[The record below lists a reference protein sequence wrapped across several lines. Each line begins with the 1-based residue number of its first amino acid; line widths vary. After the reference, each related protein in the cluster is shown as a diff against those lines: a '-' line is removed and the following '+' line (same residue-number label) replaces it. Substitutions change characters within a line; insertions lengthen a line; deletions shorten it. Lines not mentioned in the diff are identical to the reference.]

1 MSSKTAHWIIKGD
14 IMKKTIS
21 LILSFAI
28 LVAVAYPCQSVIAA
42 QANKNS
48 AVYFSDSVNEIID
61 EYDADEEYID
71 DAGSSQVFIKDRL
84 IVPSDNVKND
94 YGATESLCALG
105 YTVLQYDTEDAAAT
119 AKENLVADGYN
130 AQYDSI
136 LSCEDVNSTSSTSTR
151 WGNDRIESQE
161 TLNAIKASGKELSD
175 ITVGVVDT
183 GVDHTHPEL
192 ADRVVETGLN
202 FSSTGQ
208 ANGSMDDQGHGT
220 MVAGII
226 AQNTTDNV
234 KIKPYKVL
242 GSNGK
247 CSTTQIIAV
256 VNHILSEKDA
266 PDVINLSLGGEIN
279 KADPFLDT
287 QNELIQ
293 SLVAKGITVVVSAGN
308 DSTDAGNY
316 SPANISNVITVA
328 ASNSSNSRSSYS
340 NFGTVI
346 DIAAPGDNIFTY
358 TMGGGYTSSYSGTSF
373 ASPFVAAAA
382 ATVLM
387 LDDSLTPT
395 QVETKIKDAAFP
407 IVNNTSTVEW
417 CGAGI
422 LNYSALFEEALAPSP
437 TVSRESGSYS
447 GAFSLEMTAPDGY
460 KIMYTTDNTVP
471 TLTNGT
477 EYTQPIEITD
487 AMNLVAVAI
496 NENNKSRY
504 VPLSY
509 SVIYP
514 ADESEFSITDSG
526 AINGYTG
533 DEKSIIVPDTIN
545 GITPTAVSS
554 GAFNSTDI
562 KAVVLPESVTK
573 LNRNA
578 FNQAASLTSITAPG
592 VEDIGIFAFYYCTS
606 LTDVDMPNVKVVRRS
621 GFEGCRKLQSVNFN
635 ETVEEFY
642 GSVFKGTAFTYAYF
656 PNVYNFQDTFADT
669 PLVAADLP
677 LMYWASGAF
686 SNCYSLEWLYAP
698 GLEELGGGA
707 FANCTK
713 LTEFVKEGQYD
724 LTKIKLLEAD
734 AFAYSYFKE
743 IYLPLITE
751 INDSAAFQSSQAE
764 YIDIP
769 NVTFLGGSTFNN
781 CQKLKH
787 INMPNFVDATRDPY
801 ANIFTDCF
809 ALEGLYIPNAIFLPD
824 FYLSSKAS
832 GELSLRYIYAPK
844 AVYTVSQYS
853 GGLGLWCH
861 KLQWAFLPSIKYVP
875 SLSDKWNAT
884 LYLTEKTEFIDYFL
898 TDYSSTTIV
907 APEGSYAAEWAQKY
921 GLKYIPSD
929 YRDEN
934 IENPVN
940 IEDKGRSIR
949 VTKTGL
955 RFGFSWNEIP
965 EIEDLASDIEY
976 GFIYHYNY
984 DSTPY
989 DSSKLTV
996 ENVGTDNI
1004 KQKTAVNLDNSTEGT
1019 TVFNLVF
1026 TDIPASNY
1034 DTNISVRAY
1043 VCIDG
1048 MYFYSNSLN
1057 GSFKEVSELVLQDEE
1072 IDQNTKNAVEKLL
1085 NKEKEQ

>member
-1 MSSKTAHWIIKGD
+1 
-14 IMKKTIS
+14 MKKIIS
-21 LILSFAI
+21 LFISIMLLIS
-28 LVAVAYPCQSVIAA
+28 VASPCQGVIAA
-42 QANKNS
+42 QVNKNS
-48 AVYFSDSVNEIID
+48 AGYFSDSVNELIG
-61 EYDADEEYID
+61 EYDADEEYVD
-71 DAGSSQVFIKDRL
+71 DSESSQVFIKDRL
-84 IVPSDNVKND
+84 IVPSDKIKND
-94 YGATESLCALG
+94 YGAAESICALG
-105 YTVLQYDTEDAAAT
+105 YTVLQYDSEDAAAT

-161 TLNAIKASGKELSD
+161 TLNAIKASGKELSE

-183 GVDHTHPEL
+183 GIDHTHPEL

-256 VNHILSEKDA
+256 VNHILSENDA

-328 ASNSSNSRSSYS
+328 ASNSSNARSLYS

-504 VPLSY
+504 IPLSY

-573 LNRNA
+573 LNSNA
-578 FNQAASLTSITAPG
+578 FNQAMNLTSITAPG

-656 PNVYNFQDTFADT
+656 PNVYNFKDTFADT
-669 PLVAADLP
+669 PLIAADLP

-698 GLEELGGGA
+698 ELEELGGGA
-707 FANCTK
+707 FENCTK
-713 LTEFVKEGQYD
+713 LTEFVKDGQYD
-724 LTKIKLLEAD
+724 LRKIKLLEAD

-751 INDSAAFQSSQAE
+751 INDSGAFQSSQAE

-769 NVTFLGGSTFNN
+769 NVTFFTSYTFYK

-787 INMPNFVDATRDPY
+787 INMPNFVDAVRMPY
-801 ANIFTDCF
+801 ENNFTDCF
-809 ALEGLYIPNAIFLPD
+809 ALEELYIPNAIYLPD
-824 FYLSSKAS
+824 VFTSDDEDGIK
-832 GELSLRYIYAPK
+832 LSLRYIYAPK
-844 AVYTVSQYS
+844 AVYTLYQYDN
-853 GGLGLWCH
+853 GLRYCH
-861 KLQWAFLPSIKYVP
+861 NLEWAYLPNIKYIG
-875 SLSDKWNAT
+875 SLSEKANT
-884 LYLTEKTEFIDYFL
+884 VFYLSESTEYLSLLRDNPNL
-898 TDYSSTTIV
+898 TIV
-907 APEGSYAAEWAQKY
+907 APEDSYAAKWAMER
-921 GLKYIPSD
+921 GVNYIPSD

-989 DSSKLTV
+989 HSSKLTV

-1057 GSFKEVSELVLQDEE
+1057 GSFSEVANLVLADDE
-1072 IDQNTKNAVEKLL
+1072 IDQNTKNAVERLL
-1085 NKEKEQ
+1085 GKEV

>member
-1 MSSKTAHWIIKGD
+1 
-14 IMKKTIS
+14 MKRSLS
-21 LILSFAI
+21 LILS
-28 LVAVAYPCQSVIAA
+28 LTMLLAVFYPCQSIIAA

-61 EYDADEEYID
+61 EYDADEEYVD
-71 DAGSSQVFIKDRL
+71 DTESSQVFIKDRL

-94 YGATESLCALG
+94 YGAAESLSALG
-105 YTVLQYDTEDAAAT
+105 YTVLQYDSEDVAAT
-119 AKENLVADGYN
+119 AKERLVADGYN

-151 WGNDRIESQE
+151 WGNDRVESAQ
-161 TLNAIKASGKELSD
+161 TLNAIQSSGTALSD

-183 GVDHTHPEL
+183 GIDHTHPEL
-192 ADRVVETGLN
+192 ADRIVETGLN

-328 ASNSSNSRSSYS
+328 ASNSSNARSSYS

-373 ASPFVAAAA
+373 AAPFVAAAA

-422 LNYSALFEEALAPSP
+422 LNYSGLFEEALAPSP

-447 GAFSLEMTAPDGY
+447 GAFSLEMTVPNGY

-573 LNRNA
+573 LNSNA

-707 FANCTK
+707 FKNCTN

-724 LTKIKLLEAD
+724 LRKIKLLEAD

-751 INDSAAFQSSQAE
+751 INDSGAFQSSQAE

-769 NVTFLGGSTFNN
+769 NVTFLGSSTFKN

-787 INMPNFVDATRDPY
+787 INMPNFVDATRGPY

-809 ALEGLYIPNAIFLPD
+809 SLEELYIPNAIFLPD
-824 FYLSSKAS
+824 ILLSSEAS
-832 GELSLRYIYAPK
+832 SEFSLKYIYAPK
-844 AVYTVSQYS
+844 VVYTVSQYT
-853 GGLGLWCH
+853 GGLGLCH
-861 KLQWAFLPSIKYVP
+861 KLQWAFLPSIKYFP

-929 YRDEN
+929 YRDESMDAPAN
-934 IENPVN
+934 VT
-940 IEDKGRSIR
+940 DLGRSIC
-949 VTKTGL
+949 VTAAGL
-955 RFGFSWNEIP
+955 RFGFTWNNLD
-965 EIEDLASDIEY
+965 EIENLATEIEY
-976 GFIYHYNY
+976 GFIYSQKGAE
-984 DSTPY
+984 DLSMDTVDGSTIKKVIANNRV
-989 DSSKLTV
+989 DH
-996 ENVGTDNI
+996 GDN
-1004 KQKTAVNLDNSTEGT
+1004 TS
-1019 TVFNLVF
+1019 FNLVISN
-1026 TDIPASNY
+1026 IPAAY
-1034 DTNISVRAY
+1034 YGREITARAY

-1048 MYFYSNSLN
+1048 MYFYSNTQK
-1057 GSFKEVSELVLQDEE
+1057 GSFGEVADLVLADNE
-1072 IDQNTKNAVEKLL
+1072 IDEPSKNALKNLL
-1085 NKEKEQ
+1085 AKEA

>member
-1 MSSKTAHWIIKGD
+1 
-14 IMKKTIS
+14 MKKIIS
-21 LILSFAI
+21 FFMSVMF
-28 LVAVAYPCQSVIAA
+28 LVSLVYPCQSVIAA
-42 QANKNS
+42 QVNKNS
-48 AVYFSDSVNEIID
+48 AGYFSDSVNEIID

-208 ANGSMDDQGHGT
+208 TNGSMDDQGHGT

-422 LNYSALFEEALAPSP
+422 LNYSGLFEEALAPSP

-447 GAFSLEMTAPDGY
+447 GAFSLEMTVPNGY
-460 KIMYTTDNTVP
+460 IIMYTTDNTVP

-504 VPLSY
+504 IPLSY

-573 LNRNA
+573 LNSNA
-578 FNQAASLTSITAPG
+578 FNQAMSLTSITAPG
-592 VEDIGIFAFYYCTS
+592 VEDIGTFAFYYCTS

-698 GLEELGGGA
+698 ELEELGGGA
-707 FANCTK
+707 FTNCTN

-724 LTKIKLLEAD
+724 LRKIKLLEAD

-751 INDSAAFQSSQAE
+751 INDSGAFQSSQAE

-769 NVTFLGGSTFNN
+769 NVTFLGSSTFNN

-921 GLKYIPSD
+921 NLNYIPSD
-929 YRDEN
+929 YRDESMDAPAN
-934 IENPVN
+934 VT
-940 IEDKGRSIR
+940 DLGRSIC
-949 VTKTGL
+949 VTAAGL
-955 RFGFSWNEIP
+955 RFGFTWNNLD
-965 EIEDLASDIEY
+965 EIENLAADIEY
-976 GFIYHYNY
+976 GFIYSQKGTE
-984 DSTPY
+984 D
-989 DSSKLTV
+989 LRV
-996 ENVGTDNI
+996 ENVDGVNVRQTE
-1004 KQKTAVNLDNSTEGT
+1004 AVNRIDNGESTS
-1019 TVFNLVF
+1019 FNLVIAN
-1026 TDIPASNY
+1026 IPNAY
-1034 DTNISVRAY
+1034 IDREITARAY

-1048 MYFYSNSLN
+1048 MYFYSNVQR
-1057 GSFKEVSELVLQDEE
+1057 GSFSEVANLVLADDE
-1072 IDQNTKNAVEKLL
+1072 IDQNTKNAVKKLL
-1085 NKEKEQ
+1085 EV

>member
-1 MSSKTAHWIIKGD
+1 
-14 IMKKTIS
+14 MKRSLS
-21 LILSFAI
+21 LILS
-28 LVAVAYPCQSVIAA
+28 LTMLLAVLYPCQSVIAA

-61 EYDADEEYID
+61 EYDADEEYVD
-71 DAGSSQVFIKDRL
+71 NTESSQVFIKDRL
-84 IVPSDNVKND
+84 VVPSDKVKND
-94 YGATESLCALG
+94 YGAAESLCALG
-105 YTVLQYDTEDAAAT
+105 YTILQYDSEDAAAT
-119 AKENLVADGYN
+119 AKERLVADGYN

-151 WGNDRIESQE
+151 WGNDRVESAQ
-161 TLNAIKASGKELSD
+161 TLNAIQSSGTALSD

-183 GVDHTHPEL
+183 GIDHTHPEL
-192 ADRVVETGLN
+192 ADRIVETGLN

-328 ASNSSNSRSSYS
+328 ASNSSNARSSYS

-373 ASPFVAAAA
+373 AAPFVTAAA

-387 LDDSLTPT
+387 LDDTLTPT
-395 QVETKIKDAAFP
+395 QVESKIKDAAFP
-407 IVNNTSTVEW
+407 IVNNTSGVEW

-422 LNYSALFEEALAPSP
+422 LNYSGLFEEALAPSP

-447 GAFSLEMTAPDGY
+447 GAFSLEMTVPNGY
-460 KIMYTTDNTVP
+460 IIMYTTDNTVP

-504 VPLSY
+504 IPLSY

-573 LNRNA
+573 LNSNA
-578 FNQAASLTSITAPG
+578 FNQAMSLTSITAPG
-592 VEDIGIFAFYYCTS
+592 VEDIGTFAFYYCTS

-669 PLVAADLP
+669 PLIAADLP

-698 GLEELGGGA
+698 ELEELGGGA
-707 FANCTK
+707 FTNCTN

-751 INDSAAFQSSQAE
+751 INDSGAFQSSQAE

-769 NVTFLGGSTFNN
+769 NVTFLGSSTFNN

-929 YRDEN
+929 YRDESMDAPAN
-934 IENPVN
+934 VT
-940 IEDKGRSIR
+940 DLGRSIC
-949 VTKTGL
+949 VTAAGL
-955 RFGFSWNEIP
+955 RFGFTWNNLD
-965 EIEDLASDIEY
+965 EIENLATEIEY
-976 GFIYHYNY
+976 GFIYSQKGAK
-984 DSTPY
+984 DLSMDTVDGSTIKKVIANNRV
-989 DSSKLTV
+989 DH
-996 ENVGTDNI
+996 GDN
-1004 KQKTAVNLDNSTEGT
+1004 TS
-1019 TVFNLVF
+1019 FNLVISN
-1026 TDIPASNY
+1026 IPAAY
-1034 DTNISVRAY
+1034 YGREITARAY

-1048 MYFYSNSLN
+1048 MYFYSNTQK
-1057 GSFKEVSELVLQDEE
+1057 GSFGEVADLVLADNE
-1072 IDQNTKNAVEKLL
+1072 IDEPSKNALKNLL
-1085 NKEKEQ
+1085 AKEA

>member
-1 MSSKTAHWIIKGD
+1 
-14 IMKKTIS
+14 MKRS
-21 LILSFAI
+21 LSFILS
-28 LVAVAYPCQSVIAA
+28 LTMLLAVFYPCQSIIAA

-48 AVYFSDSVNEIID
+48 AGYFSDCVNELIG
-61 EYDADEEYID
+61 EYDADEEYVD
-71 DAGSSQVFIKDRL
+71 DTESSQVFIKDRL
-84 IVPSDNVKND
+84 IVPSDKVKND
-94 YGATESLCALG
+94 YGAAESLCALG
-105 YTVLQYDTEDAAAT
+105 YTVLQYDSENAAAT
-119 AKENLVADGYN
+119 AKENLVVDGYN

-151 WGNDRIESQE
+151 WGNDRVESAQ
-161 TLNAIKASGKELSD
+161 TLNAIQSSGTALSD

-183 GVDHTHPEL
+183 GIDHTHPEL
-192 ADRVVETGLN
+192 ADRIVETGLN

-422 LNYSALFEEALAPSP
+422 LNYSALFEDALAPSP

-447 GAFSLEMTAPDGY
+447 GAFSLEMTVPNGY

-487 AMNLVAVAI
+487 AMNFVAVAI
-496 NENNKSRY
+496 NEDSKSRY
-504 VPLSY
+504 IPLSY

-514 ADESEFSITDSG
+514 ADESEFSITDAG

-606 LTDVDMPNVKVVRRS
+606 LTNVDMPNVKVVRRS

-669 PLVAADLP
+669 PLIAADLP

-698 GLEELGGGA
+698 ELEELGGGA
-707 FANCTK
+707 FENCTK
-713 LTEFVKEGQYD
+713 LTEFVKDGQYD

-751 INDSAAFQSSQAE
+751 INDSGAFQSSQAE

-929 YRDEN
+929 YRDESMDAPAN
-934 IENPVN
+934 VT
-940 IEDKGRSIR
+940 DLGRSIC
-949 VTKTGL
+949 VTAAGL
-955 RFGFSWNEIP
+955 RFGFTWNNLD
-965 EIEDLASDIEY
+965 EIENLATEIEY
-976 GFIYHYNY
+976 GFIYSQKGAE
-984 DSTPY
+984 D
-989 DSSKLTV
+989 LRV
-996 ENVGTDNI
+996 ENVDGVNVRQTE
-1004 KQKTAVNLDNSTEGT
+1004 AVNRIDNGESTS
-1019 TVFNLVF
+1019 FNLVIAN
-1026 TDIPASNY
+1026 IPSAY
-1034 DTNISVRAY
+1034 LDREITARAY

-1048 MYFYSNSLN
+1048 MYFYSNIQR
-1057 GSFKEVSELVLQDEE
+1057 GSFSEVANLVLADDE
-1072 IDQNTKNAVEKLL
+1072 IDQNTKNAVKNLL
-1085 NKEKEQ
+1085 EV

>member
-1 MSSKTAHWIIKGD
+1 
-14 IMKKTIS
+14 MKKITS
-21 LILSFAI
+21 LILTVAM
-28 LVAVAYPCQSVIAA
+28 LVAVIYPCQSVIAA

-48 AVYFSDSVNEIID
+48 AGYFSDSVNELIG
-61 EYDADEEYID
+61 EYDADEEYVD
-71 DAGSSQVFIKDRL
+71 DAESSQVFIKDRL
-84 IVPSDNVKND
+84 IVPSDKVKND
-94 YGATESLCALG
+94 YGAAESLCALG
-105 YTVLQYDTEDAAAT
+105 YTILQYDSENDAAA

-183 GVDHTHPEL
+183 GIDHTHPEL

-504 VPLSY
+504 IPLSY

-573 LNRNA
+573 LNSNA
-578 FNQAASLTSITAPG
+578 FNQAMNLTSITAPG

-669 PLVAADLP
+669 PLIAADLP

-698 GLEELGGGA
+698 ELEELGGGA
-707 FANCTK
+707 FENCTK
-713 LTEFVKEGQYD
+713 LTEFVKDGQYD

-751 INDSAAFQSSQAE
+751 INDSGAFQSSQAE

-929 YRDEN
+929 YRDES
-934 IENPVN
+934 IESPINVN
-940 IEDKGRSIR
+940 DLGRSICSS
-949 VTKTGL
+949 VAGL
-955 RFGFSWNEIP
+955 RFGFTWNNLD
-965 EIEDLASDIEY
+965 EIESLATDIEY
-976 GFIYHYNY
+976 GFVYSQKGAE
-984 DSTPY
+984 D
-989 DSSKLTV
+989 LRV
-996 ENVGTDNI
+996 ENVDGVNVRQTE
-1004 KQKTAVNLDNSTEGT
+1004 AVNRIDNGKSTS
-1019 TVFNLVF
+1019 FNLVIAN
-1026 TDIPASNY
+1026 IPNAY
-1034 DTNISVRAY
+1034 LDREITARAY

-1048 MYFYSNSLN
+1048 MYFYSNVQR
-1057 GSFKEVSELVLQDEE
+1057 GSFSEVANLVLADDE
-1072 IDQNTKNAVEKLL
+1072 IDQNTKNAVKNLL
-1085 NKEKEQ
+1085 EV

>member
-1 MSSKTAHWIIKGD
+1 
-14 IMKKTIS
+14 MKKIIS
-21 LILSFAI
+21 FFMSVMF
-28 LVAVAYPCQSVIAA
+28 LVSVVYPCQSVIAA

-48 AVYFSDSVNEIID
+48 AGYFSDCVNELIG
-61 EYDADEEYID
+61 EYDADEEYVD
-71 DAGSSQVFIKDRL
+71 DAESSQVFIKDRL
-84 IVPSDNVKND
+84 VVPSDKVKND

-105 YTVLQYDTEDAAAT
+105 YTVLQYDSEDAAAT
-119 AKENLVADGYN
+119 AKERLVADGYN

-151 WGNDRIESQE
+151 WGNDRVESAQ
-161 TLNAIKASGKELSD
+161 TLNAIQSSGTALSD

-183 GVDHTHPEL
+183 GIDHTHPEL
-192 ADRVVETGLN
+192 ADRIIETGLN

-208 ANGSMDDQGHGT
+208 TNGSMDDQGHGT

-328 ASNSSNSRSSYS
+328 ASNSSNARSSYS

-422 LNYSALFEEALAPSP
+422 LNYSGLFEEALAPSP

-487 AMNLVAVAI
+487 AINLVAVAI

-504 VPLSY
+504 IPLSY

-573 LNRNA
+573 LNSNA
-578 FNQAASLTSITAPG
+578 FNKAASLTSITAPG

-707 FANCTK
+707 FENCTK

-751 INDSAAFQSSQAE
+751 INDSGAFQSSQAE

-929 YRDEN
+929 YRDESMDAPAN
-934 IENPVN
+934 VT
-940 IEDKGRSIR
+940 DLGRSIC
-949 VTKTGL
+949 VTAAGL
-955 RFGFSWNEIP
+955 RFGFTWNNLD
-965 EIEDLASDIEY
+965 EIESLATDIEY
-976 GFIYHYNY
+976 GFVYSQKGAE
-984 DSTPY
+984 D
-989 DSSKLTV
+989 LRV
-996 ENVGTDNI
+996 ENVDGVNVRQTE
-1004 KQKTAVNLDNSTEGT
+1004 AVNRIDNGKSTS
-1019 TVFNLVF
+1019 FNLVIAN
-1026 TDIPASNY
+1026 IPNAY
-1034 DTNISVRAY
+1034 LDREITARAY

-1048 MYFYSNSLN
+1048 MYFYSNIQR
-1057 GSFKEVSELVLQDEE
+1057 GSFSEVANLVLADDE
-1072 IDQNTKNAVEKLL
+1072 IDQNTKNAVKNLL
-1085 NKEKEQ
+1085 EV

>member
-1 MSSKTAHWIIKGD
+1 
-14 IMKKTIS
+14 MKRSLS
-21 LILSFAI
+21 LILS
-28 LVAVAYPCQSVIAA
+28 LTMLLAVLYPCQSIIAA
-42 QANKNS
+42 QTNKNS
-48 AVYFSDSVNEIID
+48 AGYFSDFVNEIID

-192 ADRVVETGLN
+192 VDRVVETGLN

-422 LNYSALFEEALAPSP
+422 LNYSALFEDALAPSP
-437 TVSRESGSYS
+437 TVSRESGSYN
-447 GAFSLEMTAPDGY
+447 GAFSLELTAPDGY

-487 AMNLVAVAI
+487 AMNFVAVAI
-496 NENNKSRY
+496 NEDSKSRY
-504 VPLSY
+504 IPLSY

-514 ADESEFSITDSG
+514 ADESEFSITDAG

-606 LTDVDMPNVKVVRRS
+606 LTNVDMPNVKVVRRS

-669 PLVAADLP
+669 PLIAADLP

-698 GLEELGGGA
+698 ELEELGGGA
-707 FANCTK
+707 FENCTK
-713 LTEFVKEGQYD
+713 LTEFVKDGQYD

-751 INDSAAFQSSQAE
+751 INDSGAFQSSQAE

-929 YRDEN
+929 YRDESMDAPAN
-934 IENPVN
+934 VT
-940 IEDKGRSIR
+940 DLGRSIC
-949 VTKTGL
+949 VTAAGL
-955 RFGFSWNEIP
+955 RFGFTWNNLD
-965 EIEDLASDIEY
+965 EIENLATNIEY
-976 GFIYHYNY
+976 GFIYSQKGAE
-984 DSTPY
+984 DLSMDTVDGSTIKKVIANNRV
-989 DSSKLTV
+989 DH
-996 ENVGTDNI
+996 GDN
-1004 KQKTAVNLDNSTEGT
+1004 TS
-1019 TVFNLVF
+1019 FNLVISN
-1026 TDIPASNY
+1026 IPAAY
-1034 DTNISVRAY
+1034 YGREITARAY

-1048 MYFYSNSLN
+1048 MYFYSNTQK
-1057 GSFKEVSELVLQDEE
+1057 GSFGEVADLVLADNE
-1072 IDQNTKNAVEKLL
+1072 IDEPSKNALKNLL
-1085 NKEKEQ
+1085 AKEA

>member
-1 MSSKTAHWIIKGD
+1 
-14 IMKKTIS
+14 MKKIIS
-21 LILSFAI
+21 FFMSVML
-28 LVAVAYPCQSVIAA
+28 LVSVVYPCQSVIAA

-61 EYDADEEYID
+61 EYDADEKYID
-71 DAGSSQVFIKDRL
+71 DTESSQVFIKDRL

-94 YGATESLCALG
+94 YGAEESICALG
-105 YTVLQYDTEDAAAT
+105 YTILQYASEDAAAT

-161 TLNAIKASGKELSD
+161 TLNAIKESGKELSE

-192 ADRVVETGLN
+192 ADRIVETGLN

-422 LNYSALFEEALAPSP
+422 LNYSALFEDALAPSP

-447 GAFSLEMTAPDGY
+447 GAFNLEMTAPDGY

-496 NENNKSRY
+496 NEDSKSRY
-504 VPLSY
+504 IPLSY

-514 ADESEFSITDSG
+514 ADESEFSITDAG

-656 PNVYNFQDTFADT
+656 PNVYNFQDTFANT

-707 FANCTK
+707 FENCTK
-713 LTEFVKEGQYD
+713 LTEFVKDGQYD

-751 INDSAAFQSSQAE
+751 INDSGAFQSSQAE

-769 NVTFLGGSTFNN
+769 NVTFLAGSTFNN

-787 INMPNFVDATRDPY
+787 INMPNFVDAIRDPY

-929 YRDEN
+929 YRDESMDAPAN
-934 IENPVN
+934 VT
-940 IEDKGRSIR
+940 DLGRSICSS
-949 VTKTGL
+949 VAGL
-955 RFGFSWNEIP
+955 RFGFTWNNLD
-965 EIEDLASDIEY
+965 EIESLATDIEY
-976 GFIYHYNY
+976 GFVYSQKGAE
-984 DSTPY
+984 D
-989 DSSKLTV
+989 LRV
-996 ENVGTDNI
+996 ENVDGVNVRQTE
-1004 KQKTAVNLDNSTEGT
+1004 AVNRIDNGKSTS
-1019 TVFNLVF
+1019 FNLVIAN
-1026 TDIPASNY
+1026 IPSAY
-1034 DTNISVRAY
+1034 LDREITARAY

-1048 MYFYSNSLN
+1048 MYFYSNIQK
-1057 GSFKEVSELVLQDEE
+1057 GSFSEVANLVLADDE
-1072 IDQNTKNAVEKLL
+1072 IDQNTKNAVKNLL
-1085 NKEKEQ
+1085 EV